1 MAKVKKIVLTL
12 SRVFPKT
19 HPNAGQPTNFKER
32 LHNTVLGKRGQW
44 CKLHTIRRNFDLWK
58 VNADKMQ
65 RGGFVLCVRQW
76 SARPYNSPQVEI
88 EQLHQPIG
96 VQRIRMYFNYM
107 KDTITVYIDGD
118 HQLECSV
125 EELAHNDGLTLQQ
138 FKDWF
143 FGKSR
148 RNFSNDVYEG
158 VIIHF
163 TNFRY

>member
-1 MAKVKKIVLTL
+1 MIKKIVLTL

-32 LHNTVLGKRGQW
+32 LHNTVTHRKGQW
-44 CKLHTIRRNFDLWK
+44 CKLHTIRRNYDLWK
-58 VNADKMQ
+58 INADRMS
-65 RGGFVLCVRQW
+65 RGNFVLCVRQW

-88 EQLHQPIG
+88 ERITHPIG
-96 VQRIRMYFNYM
+96 VQRIRMYYNHQQ
-107 KDTITVYIDGD
+107 DTITGYIDGD
-118 HQLECSV
+118 HPLECGV
-125 EELAHNDGLTLQQ
+125 EQLAHNDGLTLQQ

-143 FGKSR
+143 FGEDR
-148 RNFSNDVYEG
+148 RNNRNGVYEG